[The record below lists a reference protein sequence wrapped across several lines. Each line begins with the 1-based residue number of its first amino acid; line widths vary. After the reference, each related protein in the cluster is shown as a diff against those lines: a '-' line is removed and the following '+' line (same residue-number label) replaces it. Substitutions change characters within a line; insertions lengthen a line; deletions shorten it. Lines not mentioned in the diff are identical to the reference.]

1 MREAQTPAPLSSSRP
16 AGGHRRPFTHG
27 TRGASALVDEGRSR
41 SSHCQRRT
49 PGLPGADTTILC
61 LLPPVPGNH
70 EDTSVLPPDSAT
82 DGRRFPWWPQRSPH
96 PHHTCRLSD
105 HTRHRG
111 ASEPRNPPLGTLL
124 ACPVPAPSP
133 AHIQAHCA
141 LGTPSE
147 PHSAQAQRGHRA
159 PGAPHTWEVG
169 SRQVPA
175 ALGGAHEEGP
185 PLGQGPAVPQPGGH
199 QGVPGL
205 LAQVG
210 DGLGYLSMWGK
221 LGVLGLD
228 LAGSKTSVPPR
239 H

>member
-1 MREAQTPAPLSSSRP
+1 MREVQTPAPLSSSHP
-16 AGGHRRPFTHG
+16 AGGHRRPFTHS
-27 TRGASALVDEGRSR
+27 TRGASALVNEGRSR
-41 SSHCQRRT
+41 RPHCQRRT

-61 LLPPVPGNH
+61 LRPPVPGNR

-82 DGRRFPWWPQRSPH
+82 DGRQFLWWPQRSPH
-96 PHHTCRLSD
+96 PHHTRQLPTLRPHEAQRGLRAQESSSRNTPRL
-105 HTRHRG
+105 
-111 ASEPRNPPLGTLL
+111 
-124 ACPVPAPSP
+124 PSP

-185 PLGQGPAVPQPGGH
+185 PRGRGLQCHNLGDTRVSQ
-199 QGVPGL
+199 
-205 LAQVG
+205 
-210 DGLGYLSMWGK
+210 DC
-221 LGVLGLD
+221 
-228 LAGSKTSVPPR
+228 
-239 H
+239 